1 MWTSGRQTP
10 LVVLSPC
17 FYSHKSILMSS
28 FTSIFAIVVV
38 LYSLIIATSID
49 AQNTSHKFVSLV
61 DELDQ
66 LFANPDK
73 ESKAFVARFIRHS
86 SCPSPWRQPCM
97 NLSILLLWFGSSH
110 HIYVIV
116 MTAPEPSR
124 PEVGQ
129 SLKLIMVA
137 SSVGEIA
144 SGAIECSRS
153 NSLPHSV
160 SRVWSSDSADRPV
173 TESVHANLKCSSN
186 HKWRFQMY
194 NVKVTCPMSSL
205 AFVIPFSRY
214 YQI

>member
-1 MWTSGRQTP
+1 M
-10 LVVLSPC
+10 
-17 FYSHKSILMSS
+17 
-28 FTSIFAIVVV
+28 
-38 LYSLIIATSID
+38 
-49 AQNTSHKFVSLV
+49 

-73 ESKAFVARFIRHS
+73 ETKAFVARFICHC
-86 SCPSPWRQPCM
+86 SCPYLHGVSRVWTCQSYYYD
-97 NLSILLLWFGSSH
+97 LVV
-110 HIYVIV
+110 HIIFYVIV

-160 SRVWSSDSADRPV
+160 SRVWSYSDSADRPV